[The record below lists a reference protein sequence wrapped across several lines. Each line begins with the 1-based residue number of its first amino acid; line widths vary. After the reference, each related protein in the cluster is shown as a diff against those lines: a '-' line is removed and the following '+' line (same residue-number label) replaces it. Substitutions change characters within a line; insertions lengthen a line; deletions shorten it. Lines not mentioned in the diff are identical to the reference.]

1 MNEPN
6 LHFVFTVPLKMR
18 HLPKK
23 LLLARQTL
31 FLDTSLG
38 SGFLIDAQTRDHKE
52 KRKRSHGSEREKRKR
67 KKKRAPSPPCCFSP
81 VCSSHFSKESV
92 SIYYYYQPE
101 CRQTFTTCCSG
112 SRRLPSFLTRASSF
126 DGSTCCKGHHRHL
139 FSLALCSEH
148 CSLACSIFHVRKKAF
163 PLSSP
168 QFPLSVAG
176 RQAEVGEVPS
186 PHGPLQ
192 PNPVHSGIHRGLRRG
207 HWGAGR
213 GCTSPTPSSFLFPPF
228 IPFLLMFFIFV
239 HTTQSSDTHKL
250 LVT

>member
-1 MNEPN
+1 MHRRE
-6 LHFVFTVPLKMR
+6 T
-18 HLPKK
+18 
-23 LLLARQTL
+23 
-31 FLDTSLG
+31 
-38 SGFLIDAQTRDHKE
+38 I
-52 KRKRSHGSEREKRKR
+52 KRKENGVTEVKGKKGKE

-207 HWGAGR
+207 QDGGAPLPPPPPFSFPLLSR
-213 GCTSPTPSSFLFPPF
+213 FFSCSFLFLS
-228 IPFLLMFFIFV
+228 IPRRAVI
-239 HTTQSSDTHKL
+239 HISY
-250 LVT
+250 